1 KVKTNRASYA
11 VAFKEDPVE
20 KDAFLGVWVENEKS
34 LKNENIFSYTIVW
47 ITGLFYWLFL
57 LNLGVGLFNLVPL
70 GPIDGGRM
78 LQTVL
83 EKIMHTQ
90 RAKSVWHT
98 VSFIVLA
105 IIVSNIVYA
114 FVA

>member
-1 KVKTNRASYA
+1 
-11 VAFKEDPVE
+11 
-20 KDAFLGVWVENEKS
+20 
-34 LKNENIFSYTIVW
+34 LKNESIFSYATVW
-47 ITGLFYWLFL
+47 ITDLFYWLFL

-78 LQTVL
+78 FQVAL
-83 EKIMHTQ
+83 ERIMHTHK
-90 RAKSVWHT
+90 AKRVWHT

-114 FVA
+114 FLA